1 MVTYPVLIGEIAKRG
16 IKKKTIADSIGCGSK
31 SLTNRL
37 LGKVQFTWPEV
48 QIIQQHFFPDVE
60 VKDLFATSDKAKIEP
75 DAATSGPVGRT
86 IYFFLLLRVC
96 DKALPAAV
104 LLVFYL
110 CGHHAIPLMQ
120 QMQL

>member
-16 IKKKTIADSIGCGSK
+16 IKKKTIADSIGVCSK

-60 VKDLFATSDKAKIEP
+60 VKDLFATSGKAKN
-75 DAATSGPVGRT
+75 
-86 IYFFLLLRVC
+86 
-96 DKALPAAV
+96 
-104 LLVFYL
+104 
-110 CGHHAIPLMQ
+110 
-120 QMQL
+120 